1 MTDQS
6 PILALPYILP
16 SQAQKH
22 VTHNEAVR
30 LLDLLVQLTVTSD
43 DRTDGPAAAPEGER
57 HIVGA
62 GATGAWAGHD
72 GEITLRE
79 NGVWQ
84 FFEPQAGWRAV
95 VAERGQMVIFDGS
108 AWAPVSGAVPDRLQN
123 LVWAGIGTSADAN
136 NTLAVAGPGTLLT
149 HAGSDHQ
156 LKLNKASAGDT
167 GSLLFQTGYGGRAE
181 MGCAGTDD
189 FSVKV
194 SADGSTW
201 AEAMRI
207 DAGTAQAT
215 IPDIASGTVE
225 IADILRLVPGLTA
238 DLPGAV
244 DAGSGA
250 MAFASDLSG
259 GPAPVYSDGT
269 VWRRMDG
276 TAV

>member
-22 VTHNEAVR
+22 VTHNEAIR

-57 HIVGA
+57 HIVGL
-62 GATGAWAGHD
+62 GATGAWD
-72 GEITLRE
+72 GQDGRIALRE

-95 VAERGQMVIFDGS
+95 VIESGEMVIYDGS
-108 AWAPVSGAVPDRLQN
+108 AWATASGGVPDRLQN
-123 LVWAGIGTSADAN
+123 VTWVGIGTSADSSN
-136 NTLAVAGPGTLLT
+136 PLAVAGPGTLLT
-149 HAGSDHQ
+149 HAGSGHQ
-156 LKLNKASAGDT
+156 LKLNKASAADT

-181 MGCAGTDD
+181 MGCAGSDD

-194 SADGSTW
+194 SADGANW
-201 AEAMRI
+201 AEAVRI
-207 DAGTAQAT
+207 DASTAQAT
-215 IPDIASGTVE
+215 IPGILAESVE
-225 IADILRLVPGLTA
+225 IADLLRLVPQLTT
-238 DLPGAV
+238 DLPGAA

-250 MAFASDLSG
+250 MAFASDLAS